1 MSQLILDP
9 VLSGYNLA
17 KVNDNFKRI
26 EEAFNTL
33 LLHKDG
39 SKALT
44 SDLDVNS
51 QKLLNVG
58 GIEIGGVDLLESIT
72 SLQEAYNA
80 YVSELEAYKRAV
92 EGILDE
98 AISYGAVDKK
108 SIGNAQSV
116 FTTNQAYAKN
126 SNLTLPLKYIVGKNT
141 LRLSLGHTYLLY
153 KGVDYEEVGVVGE
166 ESQTIK
172 IIRSS
177 GIGIGATIEQ
187 VVDGD
192 NDLIEIFENA
202 QSLYTLLTT
211 NYSPTKVEEFINS
224 VSDVKELGIEDK
236 ISELWNIYN
245 NLSALQVS
253 FANTV
258 SDINTKYSTITD
270 MYEDVSTKYS
280 VLETLYPQLIA
291 LITDTN
297 FDLDGLNT
305 AVANILSSIQELQA
319 LTGTIESN
327 AQTASTAATSASTSA
342 SEATQASVDARSY
355 SSAASNSANAAA
367 TSATNAANSA
377 TASANSASE
386 AANSASEASSS
397 ATVAQSYAQGVENN
411 AIAAASSEKNAKV
424 WAEGADSEVEGLG
437 GEHSSKVWANIA
449 SGHASSASASLNSVR
464 TEITEISNTVSS
476 NAELAGT
483 YASSASASA
492 STATA
497 KASEAIQASVDALSY
512 SSSASESANS
522 ASTSATSAQTYA
534 SNAANSASAA
544 QAAQAAAQAIVDTYR
559 EASDEAGR
567 LVASADQIITD
578 YQNSAADIATMVEG
592 SDEEIAIRE
601 LNIQH
606 SAKTWAQLIENSAE
620 EFVGFKVSDY
630 YKKTE
635 VDAALNN
642 KADATALSDETAA
655 RQSADAT
662 NATNITNLSATVS
675 ELEGDLSEL
684 VVVVSNKIEASD
696 LANAMSTKQDTLT
709 FDDAPTAGSSN
720 PVASNGVFDALAT
733 KQNTLTFDNAPTSGS
748 TNPVTSGGIKTA
760 LDAKQNT
767 LTFDSTPT
775 ADSSNPVTSGG
786 VKTALDAKQDSLTFD
801 STPTANSSNPV
812 TSAGIKT
819 AIETAVANVEIA
831 VDDTVTDSS
840 SNPVKSSGIF
850 SHVKAC
856 VPKSIGSGT
865 KPVYSNANGVITESG
880 SNVGNVTRPICM
892 VSGTLTQCTH
902 TLEKSV
908 PSDAE
913 FLPAQTGQSGKFLTT
928 DGETA
933 SWSNV
938 ESLPSQTGNAGK
950 VLTTDGTT
958 ASWQPAQTRNIGEI
972 VQSAIPLTDAGL
984 HLLDG
989 SLLPSGGVYDG
1000 FVQKI
1005 NSLFVSQNPSQ
1016 WIPKE
1021 HIVLPTFSANTQD
1034 GITISDARGNTT
1046 YLQAIFNGSSES
1058 VSIGPW
1064 STYWISVDYAKN
1076 TFLSSYTIQADNY
1089 DPAPPSDWK
1098 LQGSNDGTAWTDIH
1112 SKTSIIF
1119 GLNQAKTF
1127 SVDQTVPYKQ
1137 YRLLFSNG
1145 VVDKRGGELKKVSF
1159 NASEVEFGY
1168 ENSMFATE
1176 EQWQTCV
1183 AKYGSCGKF
1192 VVSSSGVRLPKVSD
1206 ILQGTTDVTAVGDLV
1221 EAGLPNITGKF
1232 IGGNANGTISGAFK
1246 LDGSSVGSQEGSKY
1260 HESQMSF
1267 DASRSSPVYGNST
1280 TVQPQTIK
1288 ALLYIC
1294 VANSVKTQIQVD
1306 IDNIATDLNGIA
1318 TDLNGKAD
1326 RDLSNATAP
1335 VLSAPYVVE
1344 TWRDGTSW
1352 YRKWSDGWIE
1362 QGGYYAISH
1371 STSAQ
1376 SKNLFTAFSS
1386 TDYTIV
1392 ANTYG
1397 NAAFND
1403 NINVTAKTTTTFN
1416 IAAGTDSAGGN
1427 VPGGFYFYA
1436 CGK

>member
-72 SLQEAYNA
+72 ALQEEYSA
-80 YVSELEAYKRAV
+80 YVSEMEAYKSAV

-172 IIRSS
+172 ILRAS
-177 GIGIGATIEQ
+177 GIGVGVTIEQ

-236 ISELWNIYN
+236 ISELWGIYN

-280 VLETLYPQLIA
+280 VLETLYPQLVA
-291 LITDTN
+291 LITDTD
-297 FDLDGLNT
+297 FDLDELNT

-355 SSAASNSANAAA
+355 SSAASDSANAAA

-377 TASANSASE
+377 TASANSAS
-386 AANSASEASSS
+386 
-397 ATVAQSYAQGVENN
+397 
-411 AIAAASSEKNAKV
+411 AAAA
-424 WAEGADSEVEGLG
+424 
-437 GEHSSKVWANIA
+437 
-449 SGHASSASASLNSVR
+449 
-464 TEITEISNTVSS
+464 
-476 NAELAGT
+476 
-483 YASSASASA
+483 
-492 STATA
+492 
-497 KASEAIQASVDALSY
+497 
-512 SSSASESANS
+512 
-522 ASTSATSAQTYA
+522 SATSAQTYA

-544 QAAQAAAQAIVDTYR
+544 QAAQAAAQVIVDTYR

-567 LVASADQIITD
+567 LVASADQIIAD

-601 LNIQH
+601 LDIQH
-606 SAKTWAQLIENSAE
+606 SAKTWAQLIEDSAE

-635 VDAALNN
+635 VDAALAD
-642 KADATALSDETAA
+642 KATTTALSAETAE

-675 ELEGDLSEL
+675 GLEGDLSEL

-696 LANAMSTKQDTLT
+696 LADAMSTKQDTLT
-709 FDDAPTAGSSN
+709 FDDAPTA
-720 PVASNGVFDALAT
+720 
-733 KQNTLTFDNAPTSGS
+733 
-748 TNPVTSGGIKTA
+748 
-760 LDAKQNT
+760 
-767 LTFDSTPT
+767 
-775 ADSSNPVTSGG
+775 
-786 VKTALDAKQDSLTFD
+786 
-801 STPTANSSNPV
+801 NSSNPV
-812 TSAGIKT
+812 TSTGIKT

-913 FLPAQTGQSGKFLTT
+913 FLPSQTGQ
-928 DGETA
+928 
-933 SWSNV
+933 V
-938 ESLPSQTGNAGK
+938 GK

-958 ASWQPAQTRNIGEI
+958 ASWVTP
-972 VQSAIPLTDAGL
+972 SAIPSGIITMWSGSTSDVPDGWALCDGNNGTPNLTDRFVIGAGNSYEVGATGGSASGVTGQA
-984 HLLDG
+984 DG
-989 SLLPSGGVYDG
+989 ETGPAS
-1000 FVQKI
+1000 
-1005 NSLFVSQNPSQ
+1005 
-1016 WIPKE
+1016 
-1021 HIVLPTFSANTQD
+1021 
-1034 GITISDARGNTT
+1034 GNTGAT
-1046 YLQAIFNGSSES
+1046 TLTTDQIPSHTHGYSGSYSES
-1058 VSIGPW
+1058 G
-1064 STYWISVDYAKN
+1064 STLYRAAKN
-1076 TFLSSYTIQADNY
+1076 TSKFQTDATGGGQSHTHTLNAHTHTLNSHTHTVDAL
-1089 DPAPPSDWK
+1089 PP
-1098 LQGSNDGTAWTDIH
+1098 
-1112 SKTSIIF
+1112 
-1119 GLNQAKTF
+1119 
-1127 SVDQTVPYKQ
+1127 
-1137 YRLLFSNG
+1137 
-1145 VVDKRGGELKKVSF
+1145 
-1159 NASEVEFGY
+1159 
-1168 ENSMFATE
+1168 
-1176 EQWQTCV
+1176 
-1183 AKYGSCGKF
+1183 
-1192 VVSSSGVRLPKVSD
+1192 
-1206 ILQGTTDVTAVGDLV
+1206 
-1221 EAGLPNITGKF
+1221 
-1232 IGGNANGTISGAFK
+1232 
-1246 LDGSSVGSQEGSKY
+1246 
-1260 HESQMSF
+1260 
-1267 DASRSSPVYGNST
+1267 
-1280 TVQPQTIK
+1280 
-1288 ALLYIC
+1288 
-1294 VANSVKTQIQVD
+1294 
-1306 IDNIATDLNGIA
+1306 
-1318 TDLNGKAD
+1318 
-1326 RDLSNATAP
+1326 
-1335 VLSAPYVVE
+1335 
-1344 TWRDGTSW
+1344 
-1352 YRKWSDGWIE
+1352 
-1362 QGGYYAISH
+1362 YYALCYIM
-1371 STSAQ
+1371 
-1376 SKNLFTAFSS
+1376 K
-1386 TDYTIV
+1386 I
-1392 ANTYG
+1392 
-1397 NAAFND
+1397 
-1403 NINVTAKTTTTFN
+1403 
-1416 IAAGTDSAGGN
+1416 
-1427 VPGGFYFYA
+1427 
-1436 CGK
+1436 

>member
-58 GIEIGGVDLLESIT
+58 GIEIGGVDLLESIK

-172 IIRSS
+172 IIRAS

-211 NYSPTKVEEFINS
+211 NYPPTKVEEFINS

-236 ISELWNIYN
+236 ISELWGIYN

-270 MYEDVSTKYS
+270 MYEDIGTKYS

-297 FDLDGLNT
+297 FDLDGLNA
-305 AVANILSSIQELQA
+305 AVANILSSIQELQG
-319 LTGTIESN
+319 LTDTIESN

-355 SSAASNSANAAA
+355 SSAASDSANAAA

-386 AANSASEASSS
+386 ASNSASEAASS
-397 ATVAQSYAQGVENN
+397 AAVAQSYAQGVENN
-411 AIAAASSEKNAKV
+411 AIAASSSEENAKV

-437 GEHSSKVWANIA
+437 GEHSSKGWANIA

-497 KASEAIQASVDALSY
+497 KASEAIQSSVDASSY

-522 ASTSATSAQTYA
+522 ASTSATSAHTYA

-578 YQNSAADIATMVEG
+578 YQNSAADIAAMVEG

-606 SAKTWAQLIENSAE
+606 SAKTWAQLIEDSAE

-696 LANAMSTKQDTLT
+696 LADAMSTKQDTLT

-720 PVASNGVFDALAT
+720 PVTSDGIADALATKQNTLTFDSTPTANSNNPVTSDGVYDALAT

-760 LDAKQNT
+760 LDAKQDT
-767 LTFDSTPT
+767 
-775 ADSSNPVTSGG
+775 
-786 VKTALDAKQDSLTFD
+786 LTFD

-812 TSAGIKT
+812 TSDGIKT
-819 AIETAVANVEIA
+819 AIETAVANVEIT

-913 FLPAQTGQSGKFLTT
+913 FLPAQTGHAGEYLKT

-958 ASWQPAQTRNIGEI
+958 ASWQPAQTRNVGEI
-972 VQSAIPLTDAGL
+972 IQSALPLTDAGV

-989 SLLPSGGVYDG
+989 SQIQNSGIYAQFCTYV
-1000 FVQKI
+1000 
-1005 NSLFVSQNPSQ
+1005 
-1016 WIPKE
+1016 
-1021 HIVLPTFSANTQD
+1021 AN
-1034 GITISDARGNTT
+1034 
-1046 YLQAIFNGSSES
+1046 LQADYPDLFCTESEFTAS
-1058 VSIGPW
+1058 VE
-1064 STYWISVDYAKN
+1064 A
-1076 TFLSSYTIQADNY
+1076 
-1089 DPAPPSDWK
+1089 
-1098 LQGSNDGTAWTDIH
+1098 
-1112 SKTSIIF
+1112 
-1119 GLNQAKTF
+1119 
-1127 SVDQTVPYKQ
+1127 
-1137 YRLLFSNG
+1137 
-1145 VVDKRGGELKKVSF
+1145 
-1159 NASEVEFGY
+1159 
-1168 ENSMFATE
+1168 
-1176 EQWQTCV
+1176 
-1183 AKYGSCGKF
+1183 YGSCGKF
-1192 VVSSSGVRLPKVSD
+1192 VNGTSYIRLPKVSD
-1206 ILQGTTDVTAVGDLV
+1206 ILQGTTDVTAVGDLI
-1221 EAGLPNITGKF
+1221 EAGLPNITGTF
-1232 IGGNANGTISGAFK
+1232 NAYSWGDAGNEPKGAFNQFYYNK
-1246 LDGSSVGSQEGSKY
+1246 NNSINSGNQVASRGIR
-1260 HESQMSF
+1260 M
-1267 DASRSSPVYGNST
+1267 DASRSSPIYGKST
-1280 TVQPQTIK
+1280 TVQPQSIK

-1306 IDNIATDLNGIA
+1306 IDNIATDF
-1318 TDLNGKAD
+1318 NGKAD
-1326 RDLSNATAP
+1326 RDFANVTK
-1335 VLSAPYVVE
+1335 PYVVE
-1344 TWRDGTSW
+1344 EWRSGANWYRRWSSGEMEQGGILDNGTNARTFNTTLTFKYPFTDTNFDIFMSGTRDGTSGYVVGQTGSRSKSKTGIYVEFYGDNENNLARFLNW
-1352 YRKWSDGWIE
+1352 RAKGKW
-1362 QGGYYAISH
+1362 
-1371 STSAQ
+1371 
-1376 SKNLFTAFSS
+1376 K
-1386 TDYTIV
+1386 
-1392 ANTYG
+1392 
-1397 NAAFND
+1397 
-1403 NINVTAKTTTTFN
+1403 
-1416 IAAGTDSAGGN
+1416 
-1427 VPGGFYFYA
+1427 
-1436 CGK
+1436 

>member
-72 SLQEAYNA
+72 SLQEAYSA

-108 SIGNAQSV
+108 SIGNAQAV

-172 IIRSS
+172 IIRAS

-236 ISELWNIYN
+236 ISELWDIYN
-245 NLSALQVS
+245 NFSALQVS

-355 SSAASNSANAAA
+355 SSAASESANAAA

-411 AIAAASSEKNAKV
+411 AIAAASSEENAKV

-437 GEHSSKVWANIA
+437 GEHSSKGWANIA

-483 YASSASASA
+483 YASSASTSA

-497 KASEAIQASVDALSY
+497 KASEAIQASVDAHSY

-567 LVASADQIITD
+567 LVASADQIVTD

-720 PVASNGVFDALAT
+720 PVTSDGIADALAT
-733 KQNTLTFDNAPTSGS
+733 KQNTLTFDSTPTANSS
-748 TNPVTSGGIKTA
+748 NPVTSGGIKTA
-760 LDAKQNT
+760 LDAKQDT

-819 AIETAVANVEIA
+819 AIEAAVANVEIA

-913 FLPAQTGQSGKFLTT
+913 FLPSQTGHAGEYLKT

-958 ASWQPAQTRNIGEI
+958 ASWQP
-972 VQSAIPLTDAGL
+972 VQSRNVGEYAWSALPLTDAGL

-989 SLLPSGGVYDG
+989 SEISNSGIYT
-1000 FVQKI
+1000 Q
-1005 NSLFVSQNPSQ
+1005 FVSYISSCFENQNPQ
-1016 WIPKE
+1016 AKWFKTKGIT
-1021 HIVLPTFSANTQD
+1021 LPTFSANTQD

-1046 YLQAIFNGSSES
+1046 NLQAIFNGSSES
-1058 VSIGPW
+1058 VAIGPW

-1076 TFLSSYTIQADNY
+1076 TFLSSYTIQADNSGNPEY
-1089 DPAPPSDWK
+1089 PSDWK

-1112 SKTSIIF
+1112 SKTSIVF
-1119 GLNQAKTF
+1119 TLNQAKTF

-1145 VVDKRGGELKKVSF
+1145 VTAKNGGELKKVSF
-1159 NASEVEFGY
+1159 SASEVEFGY

-1206 ILQGTTDVTAVGDLV
+1206 ILQGTTDVTAVGDLI
-1221 EAGLPNITGKF
+1221 EAGLPNIVGKF
-1232 IGGNANGTISGAFK
+1232 IGGNANGIISGAFK

-1267 DASRSSPVYGNST
+1267 DASLSNPIYGKST

-1294 VANSVKTQIQVD
+1294 VATAVKTPVEAN
-1306 IDNIATDLNGIA
+1306 IDNVITDLNNK
-1318 TDLNGKAD
+1318 LD
-1326 RDLSNATAP
+1326 RDLSNVVGDA
-1335 VLSAPYVVE
+1335 VERVVE
-1344 TWRDGTSW
+1344 QGDNYIRYSSGKQICWGSGIANNNFVDVTLPKAFKDISYSVASAAASRVSASCYPKSATVVNVGTTNKENTNI
-1352 YRKWSDGWIE
+1352 RFICIGKW
-1362 QGGYYAISH
+1362 
-1371 STSAQ
+1371 
-1376 SKNLFTAFSS
+1376 K
-1386 TDYTIV
+1386 
-1392 ANTYG
+1392 
-1397 NAAFND
+1397 
-1403 NINVTAKTTTTFN
+1403 
-1416 IAAGTDSAGGN
+1416 
-1427 VPGGFYFYA
+1427 
-1436 CGK
+1436 

>member
-58 GIEIGGVDLLESIT
+58 GIEIGGVDLLESIA
-72 SLQEAYNA
+72 SLQETYNA
-80 YVSELEAYKRAV
+80 YISEMEAYKRAV
-92 EGILDE
+92 EGILEE

-172 IIRSS
+172 IIRAS
-177 GIGIGATIEQ
+177 GIGIGSTIEQ

-236 ISELWNIYN
+236 ISELWGIYN

-270 MYEDVSTKYS
+270 MYEDVNTKYS
-280 VLETLYPQLIA
+280 LLETLYPQLVA
-291 LITDTN
+291 LIADTD
-297 FDLDGLNT
+297 FDLDGLNA

-319 LTGTIESN
+319 LTDTINSN

-411 AIAAASSEKNAKV
+411 AIAAASSEENAKV

-437 GEHSSKVWANIA
+437 GEHSSKGWANIA

-483 YASSASASA
+483 YASSASTSA

-497 KASEAIQASVDALSY
+497 KASEAIQASVDAHSY

-567 LVASADQIITD
+567 LVASADQIIAD

-592 SDEEIAIRE
+592 SDEAIAIRE
-601 LNIQH
+601 LDIQH
-606 SAKTWAQLIENSAE
+606 SAKTWAQLIEDSAE
-620 EFVGFKVSDY
+620 QFVGFNVNDY

-675 ELEGDLSEL
+675 GLEGDLSEL

-696 LANAMSTKQDTLT
+696 LADAMSTKQDTLT
-709 FDDAPTAGSSN
+709 FDTTPTANSSN

-748 TNPVTSGGIKTA
+748 INPVTSGGIKTA
-760 LDAKQNT
+760 LDAKQDT
-767 LTFDSTPT
+767 
-775 ADSSNPVTSGG
+775 
-786 VKTALDAKQDSLTFD
+786 LTFD

-812 TSAGIKT
+812 TSDGIADALATKQNTLTFDSTPTANSSNPVTSTGIKT

-880 SNVGNVTRPICM
+880 SNVGSITRPICM

-913 FLPAQTGQSGKFLTT
+913 FLPAQTG
-928 DGETA
+928 
-933 SWSNV
+933 
-938 ESLPSQTGNAGK
+938 NAGK
-950 VLTTDGTT
+950 VLTTDGTS
-958 ASWQPAQTRNIGEI
+958 ASWSEPISGRQIFETFYTFR
-972 VQSAIPLTDAGL
+972 TDVGPINGAYDANGTVYNRS
-984 HLLDG
+984 DF
-989 SLLPSGGVYDG
+989 SGG
-1000 FVQKI
+1000 
-1005 NSLFVSQNPSQ
+1005 QNPYDLLVAGKAKSCSFA
-1016 WIPKE
+1016 E
-1021 HIVLPTFSANTQD
+1021 YETQ
-1034 GITISDARGNTT
+1034 
-1046 YLQAIFNGSSES
+1046 L
-1058 VSIGPW
+1058 
-1064 STYWISVDYAKN
+1064 ST
-1076 TFLSSYTIQADNY
+1076 
-1089 DPAPPSDWK
+1089 
-1098 LQGSNDGTAWTDIH
+1098 
-1112 SKTSIIF
+1112 
-1119 GLNQAKTF
+1119 
-1127 SVDQTVPYKQ
+1127 
-1137 YRLLFSNG
+1137 
-1145 VVDKRGGELKKVSF
+1145 
-1159 NASEVEFGY
+1159 
-1168 ENSMFATE
+1168 
-1176 EQWQTCV
+1176 
-1183 AKYGSCGKF
+1183 YGSCGLFGLDTETQRFRVPTLKNILEPT
-1192 VVSSSGVRLPKVSD
+1192 VLSSAIGQ
-1206 ILQGTTDVTAVGDLV
+1206 IV
-1221 EAGLPNITGKF
+1221 EAGLPNIEGNIRVRPLQTGVYAYADQAF
-1232 IGGNANGTISGAFK
+1232 YVASATTEATSGFSGGTLFNGGMGTVVVS
-1246 LDGSSVGSQEGSKY
+1246 LS
-1260 HESQMSF
+1260 
-1267 DASRSSPVYGNST
+1267 ASRSSSIYGNSN
-1280 TVQPQTIK
+1280 TVQPQTIKVRPMVQLATRGQEISIEQYEQQLSDYARTNTLNGRLIGEIIQSALPLTDAGVHLLDGSQIQNSGIYAQFCTYVANLQADYPDLFCTEAEFTASVEAYGSCDKFVNGASYIRLPKQSQTIK

-1294 VANSVKTQIQVD
+1294 VATSVKT
-1306 IDNIATDLNGIA
+1306 
-1318 TDLNGKAD
+1318 
-1326 RDLSNATAP
+1326 P
-1335 VLSAPYVVE
+1335 V
-1344 TWRDGTSW
+1344 
-1352 YRKWSDGWIE
+1352 
-1362 QGGYYAISH
+1362 
-1371 STSAQ
+1371 
-1376 SKNLFTAFSS
+1376 
-1386 TDYTIV
+1386 
-1392 ANTYG
+1392 
-1397 NAAFND
+1397 
-1403 NINVTAKTTTTFN
+1403 
-1416 IAAGTDSAGGN
+1416 
-1427 VPGGFYFYA
+1427 
-1436 CGK
+1436 